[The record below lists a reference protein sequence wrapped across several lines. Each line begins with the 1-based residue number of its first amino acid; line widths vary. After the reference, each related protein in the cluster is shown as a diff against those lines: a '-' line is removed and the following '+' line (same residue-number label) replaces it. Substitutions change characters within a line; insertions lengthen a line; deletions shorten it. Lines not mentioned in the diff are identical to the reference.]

1 MRSLKGKKAAVTH
14 RRAVRSQKAARDQ
27 ACAQLFL
34 GAFVFREPGL
44 QDSRSG
50 PVGHADRLDGS
61 CWSERQER
69 PWNHLPWFVL
79 AQNLLFPQ

>member
-1 MRSLKGKKAAVTH
+1 MRALKEKKAVMTH
-14 RRAVRSQKAARDQ
+14 RQAVRSQKAASVQ
-27 ACAQLFL
+27 ACAQPFL
-34 GAFVFREPGL
+34 REPGL

-50 PVGHADRLDGS
+50 PVGHVDHLDGL